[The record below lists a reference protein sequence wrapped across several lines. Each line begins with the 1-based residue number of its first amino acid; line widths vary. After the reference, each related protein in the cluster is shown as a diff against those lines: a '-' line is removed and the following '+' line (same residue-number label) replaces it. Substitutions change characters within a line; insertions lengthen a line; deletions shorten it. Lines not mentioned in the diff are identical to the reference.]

1 MGQLV
6 PSDKFSFLAS
16 PFLCQAMSQAK
27 ELSSEALQAFLAHL
41 AFLCKT
47 FSSSDTFLVS
57 E

>member
-6 PSDKFSFLAS
+6 PADKFSFLAS